1 MASKSSKPFR
11 ILAIDTSASPGFAVL
26 DVSPGKLPKIV
37 YADAIKTDAKKPD
50 SERFAVVEAM
60 AVMIAFKYGPFDR
73 VVREH
78 FIKGGSKRSTQLVF
92 GAWSAIDSALGRFNY
107 HIDATDEVTPTTV
120 KKAASGNGRAQK
132 DEVEAGVRRLL
143 QLDDA
148 YVFPN
153 NSGGDASDAVA
164 IALAWLSEK
173 GGVEYEASRH

>member
-60 AVMIAFKYGPFDR
+60 AIMIAFKYGPFDR

-132 DEVEAGVRRLL
+132 DEVEAGVRSRLKL
-143 QLDDA
+143 PA
-148 YVFPN
+148 SYEFSN
-153 NSGGDASDAVA
+153 NAGGDASDAVA
-164 IALAWLSEK
+164 IGLAWIDTK
-173 GGVEYEASRH
+173 GGAYIDKT